1 MGEFSVEI
9 DTSKRDDGEVTL
21 APDGELDLAA
31 APELE
36 ARLAEVESGAP
47 ELIVV
52 DMAAVGFI
60 DSSGL
65 RVLLG
70 AAARARDGGWRF
82 RLTTPRGQVS
92 KLLELTRSDTLLE
105 IVP

>member
-1 MGEFSVEI
+1 MGGFSVEI
-9 DTSKRDDGEVTL
+9 DEARDNGEVTL
-21 APDGELDLAA
+21 TPDGELDLAA
-31 APELE
+31 APDLE
-36 ARLAEVESGAP
+36 ARLAEAESRDP
-47 ELIVV
+47 KLITV

-60 DSSGL
+60 DSTGL

-82 RLTTPRGQVS
+82 QISAPAEQVS
-92 KLLELTRSDTLLE
+92 KLLALTRSDAVLE

>member
-1 MGEFSVEI
+1 MSEFTVAI
-9 DTSKRDDGEVTL
+9 DAERKNGEVKLT
-21 APDGELDLAA
+21 PDGELDLAT

-36 ARLAEVESGAP
+36 ARLAEAESGDP
-47 ELIVV
+47 ELIIV

-65 RVLLG
+65 QVLLG

-82 RLTTPRGQVS
+82 QISAPAEQVS
-92 KLLELTRSDTLLE
+92 KLLELTRSDTVLE